1 MYWLS
6 LFCIG
11 VILISEKKSPILAL
25 HWLCSFRIL
34 NCCVLWFQYAEKDFV
49 CRREV
54 DQLSVAQHM
63 WESVSANDKK
73 SVYHHIV
80 TSSVDINITYGQ
92 TFTNSGLTI
101 ANTVLLQ
108 EQPTVLLDQTTIC
121 FQVILGTSLTLRA
134 LLVLQAQMRTETSW
148 MNALKVFPYFTW
160 LAGQQILEW

>member
-1 MYWLS
+1 
-6 LFCIG
+6 
-11 VILISEKKSPILAL
+11 
-25 HWLCSFRIL
+25 
-34 NCCVLWFQYAEKDFV
+34 
-49 CRREV
+49 
-54 DQLSVAQHM
+54 M

-73 SVYHHIV
+73 SVYHLIV

-160 LAGQQILEW
+160 LAGQQILE